1 MCDWLMRNGP
11 MAHKADGWQLASDMN
26 CSDDSSFMT
35 TRWVTAHVPV
45 SVVMIT
51 LHPFPSDGVE
61 STRKKGKGGR
71 PMGAVG
77 PCPVRATRAQ
87 GEEGGE
93 NNETKDVQNK
103 TDLSQKGNGGKWMH
117 N

>member
-1 MCDWLMRNGP
+1 
-11 MAHKADGWQLASDMN
+11 
-26 CSDDSSFMT
+26 
-35 TRWVTAHVPV
+35 
-45 SVVMIT
+45 
-51 LHPFPSDGVE
+51 
-61 STRKKGKGGR
+61 
-71 PMGAVG
+71 MGAVE

-93 NNETKDVQNK
+93 NKETKDVQNK